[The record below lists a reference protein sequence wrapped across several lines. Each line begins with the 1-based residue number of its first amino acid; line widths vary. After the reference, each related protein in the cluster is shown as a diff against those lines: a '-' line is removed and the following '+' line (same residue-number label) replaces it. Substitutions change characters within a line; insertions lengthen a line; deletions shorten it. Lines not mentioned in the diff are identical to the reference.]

1 MSFSGKGQFEEATT
15 MRLSANHRDLA
26 AGLLFMTFGALG
38 LWFGRAYEFGSASR
52 MGPGYFPMTLSAL
65 LLVVGLITAARA
77 LRSSAVAIEW
87 GSPRPIFCVLAGVL
101 AFALLLEPAGF
112 AVASLVLIAL
122 GYAGGWRFRILEF
135 IVMYAVL
142 LASCHLLFVKLLG
155 MPLKLIPE
163 F

>member
-1 MSFSGKGQFEEATT
+1 

-26 AGLLFMTFGALG
+26 AGLLFMAFGALG
-38 LWFGRAYEFGSASR
+38 LWFGRTYEFGSASR
-52 MGPGYFPMTLSAL
+52 MGPGYFPMTLSVL

-77 LRSSAVAIEW
+77 LQSSAVAIHW

-112 AVASLVLIAL
+112 AVATLVLIAL
-122 GYAGGWRFRILEF
+122 VYMGGWRLRVLELV
-135 IVMYAVL
+135 VMYAVL
-142 LASCHLLFVKLLG
+142 LASCYLLFVKLLG